1 MEATRPRPPGVL
13 DAASLPEVAG
23 ACAARGPFVTVYLTT
38 EPAVENAGPLAELRW
53 KRLRRDLLEAGAP
66 NEALGAIDPLVP
78 EAHTWGRTLAVVATA
93 GGVQFV
99 HHEAEPPARDVGRMG
114 ALPSFGPVLEWEQ
127 AAVPHIVVLAD
138 RVGADLAAL
147 TSAGDERVTSVGPG
161 DGHDPE
167 LRRSVPGGWSQRRY
181 QQRAEN
187 LWEERAKE
195 VAQELAGLAE
205 EIGARLIVVAG
216 DVRAVQLLEKALPK
230 GVREVVR
237 NVEGSRAADGGLDEL
252 AEETV
257 RLAATVAAEDTVAC
271 LRRLKEELGREGGLA
286 VEGVEDTLAALAEA
300 RVDVLLVHDD
310 PEDDRQAFFG
320 PGANLVATGPS
331 PLVDL
336 AVEKPISA
344 RLVDVAIRAA
354 LGTSAGVRMVPGVP
368 REGMAALLR
377 Y

>member
-1 MEATRPRPPGVL
+1 L
-13 DAASLPEVAG
+13 
-23 ACAARGPFVTVYLTT
+23 
-38 EPAVENAGPLAELRW
+38 
-53 KRLRRDLLEAGAP
+53 
-66 NEALGAIDPLVP
+66 
-78 EAHTWGRTLAVVATA
+78 
-93 GGVQFV
+93 
-99 HHEAEPPARDVGRMG
+99 G

-147 TSAGDERVTSVGPG
+147 TRAGDEWVTSVGPG

-167 LRRSVPGGWSQRRY
+167 LRRSAPGGWSQRRY

-195 VAQELAGLAE
+195 VAQDLAGLAE
-205 EIGARLIVVAG
+205 KIGARLIVVAG
-216 DVRAVQLLEKALPK
+216 DVRAVQLLEEALPE
-230 GVREVVR
+230 GVREIVR
-237 NVEGSRAADGGLDEL
+237 NVEGSRAADGGLDAL

-271 LRRLKEELGREGGLA
+271 LGRLEEELGREGGLA

-310 PEDDRQAFFG
+310 PDDDRQAFFG
-320 PGANLVATGPS
+320 PKANLVATGPD
-331 PLVDL
+331 PLIDL
-336 AVEKPISA
+336 AVEKPTSA
-344 RLVDVAIRAA
+344 RLVDVAIRSA
-354 LGTSAGVRMVPGVP
+354 LGTGAGVRIVPNVP
-368 REGMAALLR
+368 RDGMAGFMR